1 MPSVDCVESRH
12 LANIDP
18 CPSQRSAVWLWSDT
32 NTSFRGQVWTLD
44 RTWPWKDVLGC
55 LCMRSH
61 NGGFTRAFMEVL
73 VVDDHTGSDA
83 WVVHSVAVG
92 VRGTSS
98 SFSLSPRL
106 VRGVG
111 SLGLPQHTDA
121 VWLNTQ
127 LQTRTWYNRDQ
138 HTKIHSLLY
147 IFFLLGVAECIMCL

>member
-1 MPSVDCVESRH
+1 
-12 LANIDP
+12 
-18 CPSQRSAVWLWSDT
+18 
-32 NTSFRGQVWTLD
+32 
-44 RTWPWKDVLGC
+44 
-55 LCMRSH
+55 MRSH

-127 LQTRTWYNRDQ
+127 LQYKRGCGTTEIN
-138 HTKIHSLLY
+138 TPTLILSSTFFFKCLPIH
-147 IFFLLGVAECIMCL
+147 V

>member
-1 MPSVDCVESRH
+1 MSPD
-12 LANIDP
+12 
-18 CPSQRSAVWLWSDT
+18 
-32 NTSFRGQVWTLD
+32 
-44 RTWPWKDVLGC
+44 TWPTLIHVLHSGLQYGCDLTPTRPSEARCERWIAPGLGRTSWDVL
-55 LCMRSH
+55 RSH
-61 NGGFTRAFMEVL
+61 NGGFTRALMEVH

-147 IFFLLGVAECIMCL
+147 IFFLLGVAEYIMCL